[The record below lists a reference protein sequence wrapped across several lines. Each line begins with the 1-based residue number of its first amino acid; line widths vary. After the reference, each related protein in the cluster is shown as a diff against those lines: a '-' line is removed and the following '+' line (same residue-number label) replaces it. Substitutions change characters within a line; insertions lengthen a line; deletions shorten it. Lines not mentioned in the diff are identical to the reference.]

1 MWTAISETVGYM
13 KGAVNQGIIFSEKG
27 AILIDTG
34 LDKQAAK
41 KLIRF
46 LHEKNI
52 NLSAIINTHSH
63 ADHIG
68 GNHELVSHFGDGVKV
83 YAPIFEES
91 AIRHPIWEPIYLYG
105 GAYPLAELQNKFLC
119 APSSPVH
126 HVIEPGTI
134 NIDGVTLKIVPLYG
148 HAYRQMGVVYKDVLF
163 AADGFFG
170 REVLD
175 KHPIPF
181 HVETKETL
189 ETLTW
194 LESSEFLRIIPGHGA
209 MIENHTELKTTIA
222 HNRVIYD
229 RVIDTIYNTL
239 NAPMV
244 LDELI
249 PSVCNALHI
258 EIKNAGSYLLYA
270 TAIRA
275 LLKYMSDQGMVSQEL
290 RDNRWLW
297 VK

>member
-1 MWTAISETVGYM
+1 
-13 KGAVNQGIIFSEKG
+13 
-27 AILIDTG
+27 
-34 LDKQAAK
+34 
-41 KLIRF
+41 
-46 LHEKNI
+46 
-52 NLSAIINTHSH
+52 
-63 ADHIG
+63 
-68 GNHELVSHFGDGVKV
+68 
-83 YAPIFEES
+83 
-91 AIRHPIWEPIYLYG
+91 
-105 GAYPLAELQNKFLC
+105 
-119 APSSPVH
+119 
-126 HVIEPGTI
+126 
-134 NIDGVTLKIVPLYG
+134 
-148 HAYRQMGVVYKDVLF
+148 
-163 AADGFFG
+163 
-170 REVLD
+170 
-175 KHPIPF
+175 
-181 HVETKETL
+181 
-189 ETLTW
+189 
-194 LESSEFLRIIPGHGA
+194 